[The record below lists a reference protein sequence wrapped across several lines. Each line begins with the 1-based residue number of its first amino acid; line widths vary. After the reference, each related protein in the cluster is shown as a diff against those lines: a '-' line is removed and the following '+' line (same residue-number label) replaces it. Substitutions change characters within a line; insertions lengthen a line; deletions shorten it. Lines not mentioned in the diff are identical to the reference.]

1 MKSRLKIFVPAHI
14 TGFFE
19 IIDHE
24 DYRFKGSKGAGIAL
38 DKGVRTETI
47 VKEGNGHIKISL
59 NDKISPLNSI
69 SQTTI
74 DIIKKRYCL
83 DFSNYDIVIK
93 HSTDLPISAGFGTSA
108 GFALGISYTLPF
120 LFNVNIT
127 HNEAGEIAHIAEVS
141 ESTGL
146 GDVISEINGGCVIRL
161 KEGSPIHARIDKIP
175 ITKPIYVIA
184 KTISSIDTGNII
196 KNPLHKKRINDS
208 GHNLLNEI
216 LKNPCINNFIKLS
229 YKFSRETKL
238 INKEVD
244 EIVQILNEETIGASM
259 AMLGNTAFAL
269 SHTPETSI
277 DDCIITKIN
286 TKGLEYKN

>member
-1 MKSRLKIFVPAHI
+1 MKIYLVRHGQCDSNVKQIYNYVNEDLNEKGIEQAKELSKQI
-14 TGFFE
+14 NN
-19 IIDHE
+19 ID
-24 DYRFKGSKGAGIAL
+24 
-38 DKGVRTETI
+38 
-47 VKEGNGHIKISL
+47 
-59 NDKISPLNSI
+59 
-69 SQTTI
+69 
-74 DIIKKRYCL
+74 
-83 DFSNYDIVIK
+83 YDIVIK

-175 ITKPIYVIA
+175 ITKPIYVIS

-238 INKEVD
+238 IN
-244 EIVQILNEETIGASM
+244 
-259 AMLGNTAFAL
+259 
-269 SHTPETSI
+269 
-277 DDCIITKIN
+277 
-286 TKGLEYKN
+286 